1 MIDTTIAVSSPSYST
16 AGRQLRFI
24 ESPSQRN
31 ARHHFIRQGEGP
43 KRVEDWV
50 RGQQEQKQSLWGTV
64 TLPEVHREPYVH
76 HPNLFT
82 IPEDPIRSSS
92 PDCPVPY
99 IHPDEEEPFIL
110 YSSAP
115 LRSSYNPHVIYST
128 PLPSPVKK
136 SSCRPKHMRHRQ
148 RLSGL
153 DSIPEEITV
162 G

>member
-1 MIDTTIAVSSPSYST
+1 MIDTTVAVSSPSYST

-31 ARHHFIRQGEGP
+31 ARHHFIGQGEGQ

-50 RGQQEQKQSLWGTV
+50 RSQQEQKQSLWGVTV
-64 TLPEVHREPYVH
+64 PEVHREPYVH

-82 IPEDPIRSSS
+82 IPEDPICSSS
-92 PDCPVPY
+92 PDYSVPY

-115 LRSSYNPHVIYST
+115 LRSSYNPQVIYST
-128 PLPSPVKK
+128 PLSSPVKK
-136 SSCRPKHMRHRQ
+136 SSRRPKHTRPRQ